1 MPKRLKAPSRCF
13 KIDKRNT
20 TIVLNDARAVI
31 EQQLADPSKVRFVQK
46 IRGAFDKTVGRP
58 KFCKEGRKSTPLE
71 RTVCKIG
78 AEVVKRLL
86 GAIGFREDDSHTR
99 SGKVLLASPV
109 IGVGI
114 GHLIREMK
122 IAILIQVHEVSAWI
136 VLPVRARKT

>member
-58 KFCKEGRKSTPLE
+58 KFCEEGRKPAPL
-71 RTVCKIG
+71 KITICEIC
-78 AEVVKRLL
+78 AEVVQRLL
-86 GAIGFREDDSHTR
+86 G
-99 SGKVLLASPV
+99 
-109 IGVGI
+109 
-114 GHLIREMK
+114 
-122 IAILIQVHEVSAWI
+122 VSR
-136 VLPVRARKT
+136 RA